1 MIKPPPP
8 GTSLVLDTN
17 VLTHWRTRR
26 PNVLRAINDYQE
38 EFKVP
43 PALTSFTVFEVLCG
57 FEKEAARS
65 RVLLD
70 SNRRAREELE
80 WLVEGCSVL
89 PFDQGAAT
97 IAAYVFERIGKRKS
111 NEKWADVLIA
121 STAIAHRYGLVS
133 QNKKDFELIAN
144 HLPAGQTLYL
154 TNWQP

>member
-1 MIKPPPP
+1 MTEPPPP
-8 GTSLVLDTN
+8 GTSLALDTD
-17 VLTHWRTRR
+17 VLTHWRTGR
-26 PNVLRAINDYQE
+26 PNVLRAINDYQL
-38 EFKVP
+38 EFKGS

-70 SNRRAREELE
+70 SNRRAREDFER
-80 WLVEGCSVL
+80 LVDGCEVL
-89 PFDQGAAT
+89 HFDRGAAT